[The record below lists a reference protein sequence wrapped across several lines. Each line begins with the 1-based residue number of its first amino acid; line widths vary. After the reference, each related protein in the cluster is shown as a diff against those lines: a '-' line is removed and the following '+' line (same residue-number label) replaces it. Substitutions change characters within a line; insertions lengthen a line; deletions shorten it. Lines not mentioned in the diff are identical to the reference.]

1 MTELKPDEKVCPYC
15 AETIKAAAVKCRYCH
30 SDLSEAAPGPAVAT
44 DPRDPDPV
52 EPAPAPASA
61 PVEKAPPEPA
71 PPAPEPAAP
80 APAPADPTRGRLAAA
95 LDSFRLLV
103 VLVVLCLVLAAVAGF
118 AWWRAE
124 NPSGDDASAGPI
136 TSAEA
141 RDAGLQEATRLT
153 QQVLSYDW
161 KTLDEDITASEN
173 LLAPSFRGEYTRA
186 MEGVK
191 AQTVKNQVKLT
202 ADAVA
207 TSIVSASDD
216 KVEALVFVNQVTTA
230 KGTGNQRLDQN
241 RVLVTLTRHGG
252 EWRVSKM
259 DAF

>member
-1 MTELKPDEKVCPYC
+1 MTELKPDEKICPFC

-30 SDLSEAAPGPAVAT
+30 SDLSEAVPAPPVET

-52 EPAPAPASA
+52 EPAPSEPEPVAPAS
-61 PVEKAPPEPA
+61 
-71 PPAPEPAAP
+71 AP
-80 APAPADPTRGRLAAA
+80 APAPAPAPGAPSEPARSGLAAA

-124 NPSGDDASAGPI
+124 HPSADDASAGPI

-141 RDAGLQEATRLT
+141 RDVGLQQATRLT

-161 KTLDEDITASEN
+161 KTLDEDVTASQK
-173 LLAPSFRGEYTRA
+173 LLAPSFRGEYTKA

-207 TSIVSASDD
+207 TSIVSAGDE
-216 KVEALVFVNQVTTA
+216 KIEALVFVNQVTTA

>member
-30 SDLSEAAPGPAVAT
+30 SDLPEAEPAVAT

-52 EPAPAPASA
+52 EPAPAVVEDAPAEPA
-61 PVEKAPPEPA
+61 AAPPP
-71 PPAPEPAAP
+71 PPAAPAAP
-80 APAPADPTRGRLAAA
+80 APVEANRGRLVTA

-124 NPSGDDASAGPI
+124 NPAGDDASAGPI
-136 TSAEA
+136 TSADA
-141 RDAGLQEATRLT
+141 RDAGLQEATRVT

-161 KTLDEDITASEN
+161 KTLDEDITAAEK
-173 LLAPSFRGEYTRA
+173 LLAPSFRGEYSKA

-207 TSIVSASDD
+207 TSIVSASAER
-216 KVEALVFVNQVTTA
+216 VQALVFVNQVTTA

>member
-30 SDLSEAAPGPAVAT
+30 SDLGEAVPAPAVAT

-52 EPAPAPASA
+52 EPAPASPPSPA
-61 PVEKAPPEPA
+61 PV
-71 PPAPEPAAP
+71 PAAP
-80 APAPADPTRGRLAAA
+80 AAAEESRGRFATA

-124 NPSGDDASAGPI
+124 NPSGDDPSAGPI

-141 RDAGLQEATRLT
+141 RDAGLQQATRLT

-161 KTLDEDITASEN
+161 KTLDEDITASEK
-173 LLAPSFRGEYTRA
+173 LLAPSFRGEYTKA

-216 KVEALVFVNQVTTA
+216 RVEALVFVNQVTTA

>member
-1 MTELKPDEKVCPYC
+1 MPELKPDEKVCPFC

-30 SDLSEAAPGPAVAT
+30 SELTEAAPAPPVAT

-52 EPAPAPASA
+52 EPATTEAAPT
-61 PVEKAPPEPA
+61 EPPPP
-71 PPAPEPAAP
+71 PPAPTAPAEPA
-80 APAPADPTRGRLAAA
+80 RGGLAAA

-103 VLVVLCLVLAAVAGF
+103 VLVVLCLLLAAVAGF

-161 KTLDEDITASEN
+161 KTLDEDITASEK
-173 LLAPSFRGEYTRA
+173 LLAPSFRGEYTKA
-186 MEGVK
+186 MEGVQ